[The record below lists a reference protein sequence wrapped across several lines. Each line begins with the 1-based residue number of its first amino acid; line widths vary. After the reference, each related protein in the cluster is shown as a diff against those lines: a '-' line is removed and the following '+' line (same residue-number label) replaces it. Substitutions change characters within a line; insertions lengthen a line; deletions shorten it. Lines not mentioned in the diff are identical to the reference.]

1 MSSFIENMI
10 IGEEDF
16 NEALESTILPWVKE
30 HVKDGYITAED
41 GTKLHYN
48 MAIHPEEKS
57 SVVISHGFCEFTSKF
72 YEVMYYFYKMGY
84 SVFIAEYRGYGF
96 SQRLVSEIDKAHID
110 DYDKYVIDLHS
121 FMNQIVESESKTKE
135 YILYAHSMGGCIGTL
150 YMEKYPDTFKKAVL
164 SSPLMQMNFGNIP
177 EWSVGLLLILAFAT
191 GRSKSYAPSNHGFD
205 GKNIFEKSSALS
217 KTRYD
222 YGFNERLREEHYT
235 TYGGTYGWVKASI
248 KAINDLHKNAGKIKT
263 PILLLQAGLDTKVK
277 NEGQN
282 KFCSEA
288 DNVELVC
295 FDDSK
300 HEIFNA
306 LYKDRV
312 NYYKKIFEWI
322 DK

>member
-1 MSSFIENMI
+1 MNSFNDGLI
-10 IGEEDF
+10 IGEEEF
-16 NEALESTILPWVKE
+16 KTILESNILPWVREYVKE
-30 HVKDGYITAED
+30 GYITAED

-48 MAIHPEEKS
+48 MAIHPEEKA

-84 SVFIAEYRGYGF
+84 SVFIVEYRGYGF
-96 SQRLVSEIDKAHID
+96 SDRLVSEIDKAHID
-110 DYDKYVIDLHS
+110 DYDKYIIDLHC
-121 FMNQIVESESKTKE
+121 FMNQIVTIESKTKE
-135 YILYAHSMGGCIGTL
+135 YILFAHSMGGCIGTL
-150 YMEKYPDTFKKAVL
+150 YMEKYPNTFKKAVL

-177 EWSVGLLLILAFAT
+177 EWSVGLLLFLAVAT
-191 GRSKSYAPSNHGFD
+191 GKSKSYAPSNHGFD
-205 GKNIFEKSSALS
+205 GNNVFKTSSALS

-222 YGFNERLREEHYT
+222 YGFNERLREKNYT

-248 KAINDLHKNAGKIKT
+248 KAIKTLHKNADRIKT

-277 NEGQN
+277 NEGQD
-282 KFCSEA
+282 KFCKE
-288 DNVELVC
+288 VENIEFVR
-295 FDDSK
+295 FDGSK

-322 DK
+322 NE